1 MDASSWCQGH
11 SSTFCLKTVSHSNS
25 GELND
30 KGSLIPEYAM
40 WISAN
45 TKNTLNFCD
54 YVIGISERE
63 DKDVK
68 KKNPIQSRQYC
79 LPELMDIKEKV
90 NIVI

>member
-1 MDASSWCQGH
+1 
-11 SSTFCLKTVSHSNS
+11 
-25 GELND
+25 
-30 KGSLIPEYAM
+30 M